1 MSKQVIV
8 FTGGGTAGHVTP
20 NIAIMKELDSEKWD
34 IHYVGSHNGI
44 EKELITK
51 LNVPYHAISSGKLRR
66 YVDMENVKDVFRVAK
81 VKAFSCFFKRR
92 FCHSSCCNGC

>member
-51 LNVPYHAISSGKLRR
+51 LNVPYHAISSGKARR

-81 VKAFSCFFKRR
+81 GVGDARR
-92 FCHSSCCNGC
+92 VLKS